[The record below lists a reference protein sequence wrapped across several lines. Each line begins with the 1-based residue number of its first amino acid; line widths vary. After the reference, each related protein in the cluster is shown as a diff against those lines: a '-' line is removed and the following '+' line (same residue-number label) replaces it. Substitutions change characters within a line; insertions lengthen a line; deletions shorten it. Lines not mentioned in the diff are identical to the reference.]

1 MKRQLT
7 RRTFSREFKLE
18 ALRLLEE
25 RGMSATSESLG
36 VSSGLLCTWRKKLR
50 EEGEAA
56 LGAPGGARPHSLE
69 DENKE
74 LRRRVRELEEEK
86 EILKKAAAYFAKHTR

>member
-18 ALRLLEE
+18 ALRLLGE
-25 RGMSATSESLG
+25 RGMSATAESLG
-36 VSSGLLCTWRKKLR
+36 ISSGLLCTWRKKLR
-50 EEGEAA
+50 EEGVAS
-56 LGAPGGARPHSLE
+56 LGAPGGTPTME
-69 DENKE
+69 DEVKE

>member
-1 MKRQLT
+1 MKRQVR

-18 ALRLLEE
+18 ALKLLEE
-25 RGMSATSESLG
+25 RGVAATSESLG
-36 VSSGLLCTWRKKLR
+36 VGSGVLCTWRKKLR
-50 EEGEAA
+50 EEGVTA
-56 LGAPGGARPHSLE
+56 LGAPGGRPTLE